1 MSLRE
6 VDDFGE
12 NKIESDSPPPIGLP
26 GKRPVRQP
34 KRDVPGTDVVKMFF
48 DTCVVVRDRTTPNTA
63 QKRRLLEGFST
74 PSVLALFSSVFVSA
88 GVRSNG
94 THVAVSK
101 SNFGRALCADDFL
114 LVGSQVL
121 AQQFVGIVNE
131 NGDVVDKRQRKVL
144 TGVRF
149 VSTEEELG
157 ACASTF
163 LEMPKD
169 F

>member
-63 QKRRLLEGFST
+63 QARWLLEGFS
-74 PSVLALFSSVFVSA
+74 SRSLFELFSSVFARVQ
-88 GVRSNG
+88 SNG
-94 THVAVSK
+94 ARVAVNK
-101 SNFGRALCADDFL
+101 TMFAHALTLCDCLPIGAQALDRQH
-114 LVGSQVL
+114 VGV
-121 AQQFVGIVNE
+121 VNE
-131 NGDVVDKRQRKVL
+131 NGDVLAKRQRRVL